1 MMKPI
6 PSLSEQ
12 LREARRNARL
22 SQLELALRMQVSQRH
37 ISYVEGGRAK
47 PSRELLVD
55 WLQVLHV
62 PMSLRNAVMQMAG
75 YSPIYS
81 ETRLDAPSLMPA
93 QAALTALLE
102 SHDPMPC
109 FVLDS
114 DWNLLQSNNAGK
126 WLSAMLIPDLAAAM
140 QSSGINMLDV
150 LIHPEGFT
158 KNLLNIEEVGPKF
171 LDHLREEALLNPSL
185 EAKVQKFSRLVDSRL
200 FSKVDNPRLLH
211 RELSPLLI
219 SRFKTDHGELAF
231 FSMFTTFGR
240 PQDVTLASLRV
251 EHLFA
256 ADERTKRV
264 LIEQVS

>member
-1 MMKPI
+1 MKSTN
-6 PSLSEQ
+6 SLSEQ
-12 LREARRNARL
+12 LREARRIARL

-37 ISYVEGGRAK
+37 VSYVEGGRAK
-47 PSRELLVD
+47 PSRELLVQ
-55 WLQVLHV
+55 WLQVLQV
-62 PMSLRNAVMQMAG
+62 PMSLRNAIMQTAG

-81 ETRLDAPSLMPA
+81 ETRLDAPSLVPA
-93 QAALTALLE
+93 QAALTVLLE

-126 WLSAMLIPDLAAAM
+126 WLAAMLIPDLAAAM

-158 KNLLNIEEVGPKF
+158 KHLLNIEEVGPKF

-185 EAKVQKFSRLVDSRL
+185 AEKVQKFARLVESRVL
-200 FSKVDNPRLLH
+200 RKPGKPSSN

-264 LIEQVS
+264 LREQVS

>member
-1 MMKPI
+1 MQSTN
-6 PSLSEQ
+6 SLSDQ
-12 LREARRNARL
+12 LREARRIARL

-37 ISYVEGGRAK
+37 VSYVEGARAK
-47 PSRELLVD
+47 PSRELLVQ
-55 WLQVLHV
+55 WLQVLQV
-62 PMSLRNAVMQMAG
+62 PMSLRNAIMQTAG

-114 DWNLLQSNNAGK
+114 DWNLLQSNDAGK
-126 WLSAMLIPDLAAAM
+126 WLSAVLIPDLAAAM

-158 KNLLNIEEVGPKF
+158 KHLLNIEEVGPKF
-171 LDHLREEALLNPSL
+171 LDHLREEALLNPNL
-185 EAKVQKFSRLVDSRL
+185 AAKVQKFARLVESRVL
-200 FSKVDNPRLLH
+200 RKLGTPYSNRDLP
-211 RELSPLLI
+211 PLLI

-264 LIEQVS
+264 LTEQVS

>member
-1 MMKPI
+1 MKHPI
-6 PSLSEQ
+6 SLAEQ
-12 LREARRNARL
+12 LRDARRNARL

-37 ISYVEGGRAK
+37 VSYVEGGRAK
-47 PSRELLVD
+47 PSRELLIL

-62 PMSLRNAVMQMAG
+62 PMSRRNAIMQTAG
-75 YSPIYS
+75 YSPVYS

-126 WLSAMLIPDLAAAM
+126 WLSAVLMPDLALAM
-140 QSSGINMLDV
+140 QSSMINMLDV
-150 LIHPEGFT
+150 LIHPEGFC

-171 LDHLREEALLNPSL
+171 LDHMREEALLNPSL
-185 EAKVQKFSRLVDSRL
+185 DAKVLKFARLVDSRV
-200 FSKVDNPRLLH
+200 FRKASNFH
-211 RELSPLLI
+211 SNTELSPLLI
-219 SRFKTDHGELAF
+219 SRFKTDYGELAF

-264 LIEQVS
+264 LLEQVV

>member
-1 MMKPI
+1 MNLTN
-6 PSLSEQ
+6 SLSAQ
-12 LREARRNARL
+12 LREARRVARL

-37 ISYVEGGRAK
+37 VSYVEGARAK
-47 PSRELLVD
+47 PSRELLAQ
-55 WLQVLHV
+55 WLQVLQV
-62 PMSLRNAVMQMAG
+62 PMSLRNAIMQTAG

-158 KNLLNIEEVGPKF
+158 KHLLNIEEVGPKF

-185 EAKVQKFSRLVDSRL
+185 GAKVQKFARLVESRVL
-200 FSKVDNPRLLH
+200 RKPGNPSSN

-264 LIEQVS
+264 LTEQVS

>member
-1 MMKPI
+1 MQSI
-6 PSLSEQ
+6 NSLPAQ
-12 LREARRNARL
+12 LREARRIARL

-37 ISYVEGGRAK
+37 VSYVEGARAK
-47 PSRELLVD
+47 PSRELLVQ

-62 PMSLRNAVMQMAG
+62 PMSLRNAIMQTAG
-75 YSPIYS
+75 YSPMYS

-114 DWNLLQSNNAGK
+114 DWNLLQSNNASK
-126 WLSAMLIPDLAAAM
+126 WLSTILIPDLALAM
-140 QSSGINMLDV
+140 QSSKINMLDV

-185 EAKVQKFSRLVDSRL
+185 DPKVKKFARLVESRVVR
-200 FSKVDNPRLLH
+200 KVGHSLLCK
-211 RELSPLLI
+211 ELSPLLI
-219 SRFKTDHGELAF
+219 SRFATAHGELAF

-256 ADERTKRV
+256 ADEQTKRV
-264 LIEQVS
+264 LAEQVCN

>member
-1 MMKPI
+1 MMKLI
-6 PSLSEQ
+6 YSLSEQ

-47 PSRELLVD
+47 PSRELLVE

-62 PMSLRNAVMQMAG
+62 PMSLRNAIMQTAG
-75 YSPIYS
+75 YSPVYS
-81 ETRLDAPSLMPA
+81 ETRLDSPSLMPA

-126 WLSAMLIPDLAAAM
+126 WLSATLIPDLAAAM

-185 EAKVQKFSRLVDSRL
+185 EAKVQRFARLVESRVL
-200 FSKVDNPRLLH
+200 RKLGNPYSN

-219 SRFKTDHGELAF
+219 SRFKTDYGELAF

-256 ADERTKRV
+256 ADERTKQV